1 MIATLSLDLY
11 AAALRYD
18 ADVLMKRLGFDQRFG
33 RKRLASLIDDAYLTE
48 MKVIVQL
55 VRWHEIGLVK
65 PYEIDVPHPV
75 LLMIDLRRRIAASP
89 KDYVPSFIME
99 GTIQRMITWWS
110 ENTITSAWRSAKTH
124 VRVTESPTEGM
135 CDALA
140 EFLWELRDTLTV
152 ATSGGVQKDEVE
164 V

>member
-65 PYEIDVPHPV
+65 PYEIDVPHPA
-75 LLMIDLRRRIAASP
+75 LLMIDLRRRIAVSP

-110 ENTITSAWRSAKTH
+110 ENTITSAWRSVKAH
-124 VRVTESPTEGM
+124 VRVAESPTEGM